1 MSLRRLGVEQIDLFR
16 SSTRI
21 DSRVPAEE
29 QIGVLSDMKD
39 EGKINQIGLSEVGV
53 EQIEMARE
61 ITEIVSVQNLYNLSN
76 RSAEEVVDYCDQEGI
91 VFIPWFPLA
100 SRALADP
107 DGPLKEIGAE
117 LDATPSQLALAWL
130 LHRSPVIVPIPGT
143 RSIAHLERERSRSRR
158 CR

>member
-1 MSLRRLGVEQIDLFR
+1 MVAALIVGAIVLNFLTDGLFL
-16 SSTRI
+16 S
-21 DSRVPAEE
+21 AE
-29 QIGVLSDMKD
+29 
-39 EGKINQIGLSEVGV
+39 
-53 EQIEMARE
+53 
-61 ITEIVSVQNLYNLSN
+61 NLYNLSN

-143 RSIAHLERERSRSRR
+143 RSIAHLEENVAAADVEMTDEIAERLSAIAR
-158 CR
+158 